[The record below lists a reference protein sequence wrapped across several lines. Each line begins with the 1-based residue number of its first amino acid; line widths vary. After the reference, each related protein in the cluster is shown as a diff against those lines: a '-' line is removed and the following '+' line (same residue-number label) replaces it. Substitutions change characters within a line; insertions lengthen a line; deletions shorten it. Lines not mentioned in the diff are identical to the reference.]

1 MAFFRKNKQL
11 RKKAPKRRPT
21 ARKPLAKM
29 VKQIVLRNQETKQI
43 SNQYTLTA
51 FNSGINGAGDQMT
64 VMPPIGLGTGQYQRI
79 GSSIKPVKL
88 VIRGYIQYKSD
99 ANAGARMIGVRQ
111 FCYSDRTVSTYN
123 TNTLAGGN
131 YQLLDTGS
139 SSGNFTGTTLNFNT
153 PHNAD
158 QFKFYA
164 DKKHVIMKPYGL
176 TNTLSPTASTE
187 LTAVDKS
194 MYKPFV
200 ITIPASKMPASLKYD
215 DTNSLTQPVNFAPFL
230 SVGYCDLLGYTAD
243 TTATQIVMTWV
254 STLYYKDA

>member
-1 MAFFRKNKQL
+1 MPP
-11 RKKAPKRRPT
+11 KKVFKKRPKTTRRPKT
-21 ARKPLAKM
+21 NMAKL
-29 VKQIVLRNQETKQI
+29 VKQIVQKSIETKQI
-43 SNQYTLTA
+43 SNQYTITA

-64 VMPPIGLGTGQYQRI
+64 VLPPISVGAGQYQRV
-79 GSSIKPVKL
+79 GSTIKPIKL
-88 VIRGYIQYKSD
+88 VIRGYIQYKTD
-99 ANAGARMIGVRQ
+99 NNAGARMIGVRQ

-123 TNTLAGGN
+123 SNNLAGGN

-139 SSGNFTGTTLNFNT
+139 SSSNFTGTTLNFNT
-153 PHNAD
+153 PHNND

-164 DKKHVIMKPYGL
+164 DRKHVIMKPYGL
-176 TNTLSPTASTE
+176 TNTLSPTASTD

-194 MYKPFV
+194 MFKPFV
-200 ITIPASKMPASLKYD
+200 ITIPASKMPANLKYD

-230 SVGYCDLLGYTAD
+230 SIGYCDLLGYTAD